1 MLMFNR
7 IQRLL
12 FLRQQLGLLILLR
25 FLVAQFFLDLLQRP
39 DVLLMMRLCISLLSL
54 QSVVID
60 RLLEATQNTDCR
72 FDTLPGLVIFNN
84 AKAQLQLVQMVGF
97 GLPLAFGFFRA
108 GLVL

>member
-1 MLMFNR
+1 MIMFNR

-12 FLRQQLGLLILLR
+12 LLRQQLGLLILLR

-54 QSVVID
+54 QSVID
-60 RLLEATQNTDCR
+60 RLLETTQNTDCR